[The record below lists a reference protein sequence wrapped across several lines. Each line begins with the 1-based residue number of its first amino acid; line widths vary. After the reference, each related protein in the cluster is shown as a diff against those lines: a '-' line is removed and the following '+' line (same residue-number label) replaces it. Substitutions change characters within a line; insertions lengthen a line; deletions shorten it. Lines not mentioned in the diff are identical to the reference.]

1 MCHLPSFSDPNLII
15 GFDTSDDAAVY
26 RLNDELALIQTV
38 DIFPPVVDD
47 PYSYG
52 KIAAAN
58 SLSDVYAMG
67 GRPKLAMN
75 IFCFPEDLPKDTV
88 QAILQGGYEKVLE
101 ADAIICGGHTIRDP
115 VPKYGLSVTGFVH
128 PDRVLRN
135 NTVVPGDVLIL
146 TKAVGTG
153 VLTLSDKAGFLDE
166 KQRKKLFLSM
176 ETLNRY
182 AAELMDGFSEVHAC
196 TDVTGFGLLGHAFE
210 MSDKSGCSLFLES
223 SSIPF
228 LDGAREYAAMGLIPE
243 GAYKNRGY
251 LDDLVKIEAGV
262 REDVADL
269 LFDPQTSGGLLIAV
283 AESEGERLLERLKE
297 NVLDAQIIGYSESFM
312 DYPLHVK

>member
-88 QAILQGGYEKVLE
+88 RAILQGGYEKVLE

-262 REDVADL
+262 RDDVADL

-297 NVLDAQIIGYSESFM
+297 NVPDAQIIGYSESFM